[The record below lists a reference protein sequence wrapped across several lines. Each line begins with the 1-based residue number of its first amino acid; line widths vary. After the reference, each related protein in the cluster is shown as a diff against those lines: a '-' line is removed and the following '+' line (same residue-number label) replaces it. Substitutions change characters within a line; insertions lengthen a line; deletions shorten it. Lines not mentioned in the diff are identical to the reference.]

1 MTGFSLDPFPLVPL
15 ALLVRSA
22 WMGQW
27 NRRPRRKLQY
37 SPLVENFLRARK
49 YSSVNLVRATS
60 PLGLVSQ
67 SRGELKLKMN
77 VEWLSSVN
85 RNL

>member
-1 MTGFSLDPFPLVPL
+1 
-15 ALLVRSA
+15 
-22 WMGQW
+22 MGQW

-60 PLGLVSQ
+60 RSDLVSR
-67 SRGELKLKMN
+67 SHGELKLKMN
-77 VEWLSSVN
+77 VEWLSRAN
-85 RNL
+85 CPIQMNL